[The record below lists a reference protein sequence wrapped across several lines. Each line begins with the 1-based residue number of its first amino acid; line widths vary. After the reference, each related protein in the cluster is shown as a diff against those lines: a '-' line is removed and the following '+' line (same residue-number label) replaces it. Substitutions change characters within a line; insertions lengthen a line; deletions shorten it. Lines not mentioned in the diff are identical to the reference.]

1 MYFLS
6 IIVRQIQNAQCLFE
20 LEDDLCNFRMKSEN
34 ENQRHE
40 LDAMKEFIVKEMRAK
55 YRGCNH
61 PSKVAIFPIN
71 KDKAVHKNVS
81 QGYKILSI

>member
-1 MYFLS
+1 
-6 IIVRQIQNAQCLFE
+6 
-20 LEDDLCNFRMKSEN
+20 MKSEN

-61 PSKVAIFPIN
+61 PSKVITFLLN
-71 KDKAVHKNVS
+71 KDKS
-81 QGYKILSI
+81 CP